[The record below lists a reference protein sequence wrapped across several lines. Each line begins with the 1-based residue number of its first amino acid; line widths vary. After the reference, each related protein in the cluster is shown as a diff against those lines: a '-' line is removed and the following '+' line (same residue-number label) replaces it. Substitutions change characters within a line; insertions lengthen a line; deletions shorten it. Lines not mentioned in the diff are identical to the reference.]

1 MTLLQLQ
8 CNLSQTVFTLQ
19 IQSGFEFIRET
30 VQLSLESTQIRAL
43 SLYDA
48 IFLPSW
54 TQPQAIIYDSPHTAG
69 GRGLDPWQ
77 ASEWLCLAETGW
89 AQFAGSWTNGLILQ
103 KWVLFFWSLFFYV
116 CALRYF
122 RKRFSF
128 VRSTQNS
135 SSKNNEIIFIEIF
148 RFRPLP
154 VGVDMNNF
162 SFPIKIPSFPTKCT
176 FSLVFQTPHSFSRP
190 SPFFFQPST
199 GSWNTLVQI
208 KGDRRFVYDFCHSL
222 ATENATDGK

>member
-19 IQSGFEFIRET
+19 VQSGFEFIRET

-122 RKRFSF
+122 RNSFSFFKKYSEKQLQEQWDNIYWNIQISSSSCGRGHEQFFFSHQNSLFSHKMHFFTRFSD
-128 VRSTQNS
+128 
-135 SSKNNEIIFIEIF
+135 
-148 RFRPLP
+148 P
-154 VGVDMNNF
+154 
-162 SFPIKIPSFPTKCT
+162 
-176 FSLVFQTPHSFSRP
+176 
-190 SPFFFQPST
+190 PFFFQTLPILFPAFYGQLKHI
-199 GSWNTLVQI
+199 GSN
-208 KGDRRFVYDFCHSL
+208 KRR
-222 ATENATDGK
+222 